1 MRRLTREF
9 RRPSVRVA
17 ASCRFEMVHHRPKDL
32 GAIVVF
38 PEPQHCPTILPQ
50 NGINA
55 LVSISIGLNLGAPPF
70 GI

>member
-1 MRRLTREF
+1 
-9 RRPSVRVA
+9 
-17 ASCRFEMVHHRPKDL
+17 MVHHRPKDL